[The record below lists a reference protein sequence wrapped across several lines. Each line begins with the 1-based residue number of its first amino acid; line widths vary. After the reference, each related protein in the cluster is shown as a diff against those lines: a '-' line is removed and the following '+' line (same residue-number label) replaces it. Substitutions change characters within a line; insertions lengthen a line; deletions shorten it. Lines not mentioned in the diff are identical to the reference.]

1 MSKINYFK
9 NIPKYLT
16 FLKLISKEFRFYNLM
31 YGNIYLYKKLRHYI
45 TVVVLFNWALF
56 ALTVFGLVLLLDPV
70 GSTKLNDGQSDTTV
84 DTLRHKKVTR
94 VWVRRFRW
102 LFCWI
107 MRDEHSHE
115 AFSQVAGL
123 YIFLNTYIYFFFR
136 FLTSSLLIY

>member
-1 MSKINYFK
+1 M
-9 NIPKYLT
+9 
-16 FLKLISKEFRFYNLM
+16 
-31 YGNIYLYKKLRHYI
+31 
-45 TVVVLFNWALF
+45 LFNWALF

-70 GSTKLNDGQSDTTV
+70 GSVKLNEGQSDSTM

-115 AFSQVAGL
+115 AFSQVAGSCAAPL
-123 YIFLNTYIYFFFR
+123 MQLNMTYGWTRCSGSMSMTGGKQGEKQYKHH
-136 FLTSSLLIY
+136 